1 MELDRSWKDRLDNR
15 VNENVKNHIK
25 VLKTEID
32 IMGEKILEKDEK
44 TGNRR
49 GPIHTALWVL
59 KDRVDEIEGRNEK
72 TSTRNETSSGP
83 ISSDTKVSN

>member
-59 KDRVDEIEGRNEK
+59 KDRIDELEQIEDELN
-72 TSTRNETSSGP
+72 
-83 ISSDTKVSN
+83 VSKDS